1 MADLKAATV
10 PGLVVTKL
18 LHEIEKHLLE
28 LETENKKLREEN
40 EILRDSKMPQTLN
53 MKFIAEYCGVS
64 RSTAGNWLNSGRIK
78 ANKVDGRWL
87 INREDFMK
95 WVNNEAR

>member
-28 LETENKKLREEN
+28 LETENAELREEN
-40 EILRDSKMPQTLN
+40 EILRDSKMPQTLS
-53 MKFIAEYCGVS
+53 MKFISEYCGVS
-64 RSTAGNWLNSGRIK
+64 RSTAGDWLNSGKIK
-78 ANKVDGRWL
+78 AQKINGRWL
-87 INREDFMK
+87 INREDFMD
-95 WVNNEAR
+95 WINNKAR